1 MQKIL
6 ITGANGHLGANLVRV
21 LIGDGAEVRVLLRPE
36 SDNSPTDD
44 MISMSSG
51 CLAICAMQPRLKRQP
66 RDAARCTIALRSS
79 PPHRA
84 ASRPSACIRRW

>member
-21 LIGDGAEVRVLLRPE
+21 LIADGTDVRVLLRPE

-44 MISMSSG
+44 LDVERVFG
-51 CLAICAMQPRLKRQP
+51 DL
-66 RDAARCTIALRSS
+66 RDALA
-79 PPHRA
+79 
-84 ASRPSACIRRW
+84 